1 MPRTERHPLMA
12 ETEPVTAQI
21 RTWWQRVEIKR
32 IVWIWLGLTVILAI
46 FALIVPARVMGP
58 AASSTMVAVE
68 STMTVFS
75 VAAAPVMALVLAIAI
90 YSLVSWRSRGSEP
103 PIGDGLPIRGNGR
116 VTATWMV
123 VSSILTMFVLIWGLG
138 EMQSLSAEASTPNA
152 MVVNVTGQQWVWTF
166 SYPQNGNVESEQ
178 LYLPVNRPVVFH
190 VTSKDVIHSFWVV
203 QMGIKV
209 DANPGEVTKT
219 GVVPDRLGTFDVHCA
234 ELCGLLHAHMET
246 QAHVVS
252 TTDFAAWITAQ
263 ERRAS

>member
-1 MPRTERHPLMA
+1 MS
-12 ETEPVTAQI
+12 ETEPVTVQI

-32 IVWIWLGLTVILAI
+32 IVWIWLGITVVLAV
-46 FALIVPARVMGP
+46 FALIVPARMMGP
-58 AASSTMVAVE
+58 PASPTMQAVE

-75 VAAAPVMALVLAIAI
+75 VAASAVMALVLAIAV
-90 YSLVSWRSRGSEP
+90 YSLIGWRSRGSEP
-103 PIGDGLPIRGNGR
+103 PIGDGPPIRGNGR
-116 VTATWMV
+116 VTATWIV
-123 VSSILTMFVLIWGLG
+123 LSSGLTMFALIWGLG
-138 EMQSLSAEASTPNA
+138 EMQSLSAEASTTNA

-203 QMGIKV
+203 QMGIKI

-219 GVVPDRLGTFDVHCA
+219 GVVPDRLGTFDVRCA

-246 QAHVVS
+246 RAHVVS
-252 TTDFAAWITAQ
+252 TTNFAAWITAQ